1 MADSQ
6 TIPRLNTPSKATPR
20 LSDLIARASTLSA
33 IATAVVHPVDELSLA
48 GALAA
53 GKDRTI
59 LPVLIGPKHK
69 IESVGLNLGDT
80 QIIDVPHSHAAAD
93 EAVRLA
99 RDGTVKALMKGKLH
113 TDELLSAVLEHG
125 IGLRTDRRL
134 GHVFVLD
141 IPGFDRFLLIA
152 DAAINIL
159 PDLMA
164 KRDITQHAIHV
175 AHALGVETPKVAILS
190 ATEEV
195 NPKMVS
201 TLDAAALCKM
211 ADRGQIT
218 GALLDGPLAF
228 DNAMSAEALKTK
240 GISSPVA
247 GRADVLIVPSLE
259 AGNMLAKQLDYL
271 GGASAYGVALGA
283 SVPIILTSRADSI
296 DERRGSAAIAA
307 LLAAQ
312 SVQP

>member
-1 MADSQ
+1 LDA
-6 TIPRLNTPSKATPR
+6 
-20 LSDLIARASTLSA
+20 LIAAARKPQP

-53 GKDRTI
+53 GKDKTI
-59 LPVLIGPKHK
+59 YPILIGPKHK
-69 IESVGLNLGDT
+69 IEAVGLDLGNVD
-80 QIIDVPHSHAAAD
+80 IIDVPHSHAAA
-93 EAVRLA
+93 ETAVALA
-99 RDGTVKALMKGKLH
+99 RDGTVQALMKGKLH
-113 TDELLSAVLEHG
+113 TDELLEAVLHRDM
-125 IGLRTDRRL
+125 GLRTDRRL

-141 IPGFDRFLLIA
+141 MAGFDRLLLIA

-159 PDLMA
+159 PDLIA

-175 AHALGVETPKVAILS
+175 AHALGIDLPKVAILS

-195 NPKMVS
+195 TPKMVS

-218 GALLDGPLAF
+218 GAVLDGPLAF
-228 DNAMSAEALKTK
+228 DNAMSADALKTK
-240 GISSPVA
+240 GIASPVA
-247 GRADVLIVPSLE
+247 GRADILIVPSLE

-283 SVPIILTSRADSI
+283 KVPIILTSRADSI
-296 DERRGSAAIAA
+296 EERRGSAAIAA
-307 LLAAQ
+307 LLA
-312 SVQP
+312 SK

>member
-1 MADSQ
+1 MAVSQ
-6 TIPRLNTPSKATPR
+6 TIPARNKAPKATPR
-20 LSDLIARASTLSA
+20 LSQLIASA
-33 IATAVVHPVDELSLA
+33 GKDRPIATAVVHPVDRLSLG

-53 GKDRTI
+53 AKDGTI

-69 IESVGLNLGDT
+69 IESVGLDLGNT
-80 QIIDVPHSHAAAD
+80 EIIDAPHSHAAAD

-99 RDGTVKALMKGKLH
+99 KDGSVKALMKGKLH
-113 TDELLSAVLEHG
+113 TDELLSAVLATG
-125 IGLRTDRRL
+125 SGLRTDKRL

-141 IPGFDRFLLIA
+141 MPGFDRFLLIA

-164 KRDITQHAIHV
+164 KRDITQHAINV

-211 ADRGQIT
+211 ADRAQIT
-218 GALLDGPLAF
+218 GGVLDGPLAF

-240 GISSPVA
+240 GIASPVA

-259 AGNMLAKQLDYL
+259 AGNMLAKQLDYM

-283 SVPIILTSRADSI
+283 AIPIILTSRADSI

-307 LLAAQ
+307 LLATQ
-312 SVQP
+312 SARP